1 MTVFSLENV
10 SARNEKKLS
19 RIKRKGKR
27 IIKGSL
33 FPYLRRRLYQHGV
46 SYAHDENTILFT

>member
-19 RIKRKGKR
+19 PIKRKGKR
-27 IIKGSL
+27 TMEGSL
-33 FPYLRRRLYQHGV
+33 FPYLRRRLYQHGD
-46 SYAHDENTILFT
+46 SYAHNENTILFT